1 MDSTYVPEEHN
12 GTGATK
18 TIFTDTVEENFL
30 RWLKVLLSKK
40 LTTPFENKYFNIVF
54 TFSKLS

>member
-1 MDSTYVPEEHN
+1 MTEVHRYKRQKNKTEHMDSTYVPEEHN

-30 RWLKVLLSKK
+30 R
-40 LTTPFENKYFNIVF
+40 
-54 TFSKLS
+54 